1 MKNLFAIVILLTY
14 ASFMNGQGLR
24 KNSQVSLFSDNKATL
39 PGDAVTIIV
48 VESTQASNSSETSSG
63 RTSDLGLAASGSVGT
78 SSVPKTDLSLGTNND
93 FKGSGSTKTNGMIR
107 TKISAVVDTVL
118 ANGNLVI
125 RGSKKIS
132 INGEDQIVNIKGVVR
147 PIDIMADN
155 SVYSFNISNAEI
167 TFEGSGLIDSS
178 QKPGWLTKLFHW
190 LF

>member
-1 MKNLFAIVILLTY
+1 
-14 ASFMNGQGLR
+14 
-24 KNSQVSLFSDNKATL
+24 
-39 PGDAVTIIV
+39 
-48 VESTQASNSSETSSG
+48 
-63 RTSDLGLAASGSVGT
+63 
-78 SSVPKTDLSLGTNND
+78 
-93 FKGSGSTKTNGMIR
+93 MIR

>member
-1 MKNLFAIVILLTY
+1 MKKFLLISLLIN
-14 ASFMNGQGLR
+14 ASIFSQVMR
-24 KNSQVSLFSDNKATL
+24 KNSQFSLFSDNKAAM

-48 VESTQASNSSETSSG
+48 IESTQASNSSQTSSG
-63 RTSDLGLAASGSVGT
+63 RTSDLGLSASGTVGT
-78 SSVPKTDLSLGTNND
+78 SSVPKTDISLGTKND
-93 FKGSGSTKTNGMIR
+93 FKGSGTTSTNGMIR

-125 RGSKKIS
+125 HGSKKIS

-147 PIDIMADN
+147 PIDIMPDN
-155 SVYSFNISNAEI
+155 SVYSYNISDAEI